1 MFTSKDVTL
10 KMVMML
16 SLQYIAL
23 LPLSLPSFIHSIKK
37 ARTLLD
43 FPSPCNL
50 KKRETT
56 SKGVLVQKVR
66 VILGKDGLEK
76 SSANGFPGLAG
87 NI

>member
-1 MFTSKDVTL
+1 
-10 KMVMML
+10 MVMML

-23 LPLSLPSFIHSIKK
+23 LSPSLPSLIHSIKK

-43 FPSPCNL
+43 FPRACNL

-56 SKGVLVQKVR
+56 SKGVFIQEVQA
-66 VILGKDGLEK
+66 ILGKDGLEK

-87 NI
+87 DI